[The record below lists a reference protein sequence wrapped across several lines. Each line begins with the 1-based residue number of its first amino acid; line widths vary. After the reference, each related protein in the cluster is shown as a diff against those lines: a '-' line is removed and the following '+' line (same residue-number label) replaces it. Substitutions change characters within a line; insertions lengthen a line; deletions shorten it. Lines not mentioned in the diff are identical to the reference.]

1 MNYNNGGLFG
11 YDQIFVGP
19 LCESYKDYDR
29 KSIKSNTNLSDR
41 LADHSGQHVRGRE
54 SFANYRDQG
63 YDPGYDRLSD
73 HGGQHVRGRANFT
86 GHYDNRNCNSV
97 HDYLNNAAMVGRDA
111 ENKREAEFIKVKKK
125 LYGYKYR
132 HDMMFLFITCLFII
146 IIIQYSVHMNTISS
160 MQWHRQHAAYMPLNQ
175 SPTMESPYIA

>member
-11 YDQIFVGP
+11 YDQVFVGP

-29 KSIKSNTNLSDR
+29 KSINKYGMNFNDDR
-41 LADHSGQHVRGRE
+41 FANGGGQHVRGKE
-54 SFANYRDQG
+54 SFTNYRDDRN
-63 YDPGYDRLSD
+63 YRDYDRLAT

-86 GHYDNRNCNSV
+86 ATPINYNSV
-97 HDYLNNAAMVGRDA
+97 HDYLNQAAVSSDA
-111 ENKREAEFIKVKKK
+111 CHKRENIEAELNKAKKK

-132 HDMMFLFITCLFII
+132 HDMMFIFITCLFII

-160 MQWHRQHAAYMPLNQ
+160 LQWNRHPAYMPHQ
-175 SPTMESPYIA
+175 SPYIESSYLA